1 MLSAYLELASEL
13 ESDLWDTVGWVR
25 KWLVDFNTLKPQLVS
40 FDGSNNTGVL
50 DVKMDGSVLEEKLSF
65 KILELSFS
73 SKLN

>member
-1 MLSAYLELASEL
+1 MLSAYLEL

>member
-1 MLSAYLELASEL
+1 MLSAYLEL

-50 DVKMDGSVLEEKLSF
+50 DVKMDGSVLEEKLPF